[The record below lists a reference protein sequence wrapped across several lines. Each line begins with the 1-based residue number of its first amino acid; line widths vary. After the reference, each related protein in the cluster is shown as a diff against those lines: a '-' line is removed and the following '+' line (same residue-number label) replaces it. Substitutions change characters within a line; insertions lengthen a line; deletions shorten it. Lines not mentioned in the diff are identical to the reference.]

1 MIDEVS
7 PILSPQGQ
15 RRREEIG
22 RLAAHAAR
30 RRKQRRSAGRAVA
43 AFVCVGLVLGGM
55 SIARL
60 EHQPTDRSPIV
71 ATPVTP
77 LAHATPPSTI
87 TIARIETDS
96 TITDRLAIRN
106 ASPRWRTIGDD
117 ELLRTLAD
125 AGHPAGLISMNGQ
138 EVLLTR

>member
-15 RRREEIG
+15 RRREKIG
-22 RLAAHAAR
+22 RLAAQAAR
-30 RRKQRRSAGRAVA
+30 QRKRRRIAGRAIVSLA
-43 AFVCVGLVLGGM
+43 CFGLVLSGM
-55 SIARL
+55 WIARS
-60 EHQPTDRSPIV
+60 ERRPSDRSPIV
-71 ATPVTP
+71 ERPVVP
-77 LAHATPPSTI
+77 LAHATPASTI
-87 TIARIETDS
+87 TIARIETDG

-106 ASPRWRTIGDD
+106 VSPRWRTIGDD